1 MNPTTVTFRR
11 EEPADEREVE
21 NLIREAFWNRYTPG
35 CNEHYLAHVLR
46 RSPASVPELDIL
58 AEADGRVIGSILYA
72 RAKILLDAGGE
83 LPVLTFGPIAV
94 LPDYQGQGVGG
105 QLIRHTQALAR
116 EAGGNAILIYG
127 DPRYYGRFGFVAA
140 ETYGIGTRQN
150 TYLAALQAYELKEGA
165 LTGAAGRFAEGDVY
179 DVNETAA
186 AAYDR
191 MFPPKMKEKGNAAQ
205 RRFQESLKQ
214 CRPRGGA
221 R

>member
-116 EAGGNAILIYG
+116 EAGY
-127 DPRYYGRFGFVAA
+127 R
-140 ETYGIGTRQN
+140 TK
-150 TYLAALQAYELKEGA
+150 LAVSSIDTKVGS
-165 LTGAAGRFAEGDVY
+165 
-179 DVNETAA
+179 
-186 AAYDR
+186 
-191 MFPPKMKEKGNAAQ
+191 PPMVRRTSPLASSASTCAPSLSTLRHAVLEKG
-205 RRFQESLKQ
+205 LVT
-214 CRPRGGA
+214 RGSS
-221 R
+221 